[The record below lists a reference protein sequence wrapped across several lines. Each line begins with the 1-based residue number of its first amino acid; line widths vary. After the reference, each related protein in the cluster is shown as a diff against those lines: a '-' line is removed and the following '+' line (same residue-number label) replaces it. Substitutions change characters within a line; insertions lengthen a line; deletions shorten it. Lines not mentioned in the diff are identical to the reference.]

1 MSLKAVHI
9 VFISLSVLLAFGFGL
24 WSIYFHHMLV
34 GLVSFAIGIVLILY
48 GIRFLRKLRHV
59 SLM

>member
-9 VFISLSVLLAFGFGL
+9 LFISLSILLAFGFGV
-24 WSIYFHHMLV
+24 WSIYFHNYIAGIISIL
-34 GLVSFAIGIVLILY
+34 IGIGLIFY

-59 SLM
+59 NMM